1 MLRENTYAT
10 FWLKNCYIFIKS
22 GRKWLKRHDNESRT
36 SYVSS
41 LISPFNRSTQAILK
55 PCSVDF
61 FLSLKPWRQSHEN
74 EL

>member
-1 MLRENTYAT
+1 MLREITYVT
-10 FWLKNCYIFIKS
+10 FFEKNCYIFIKS
-22 GRKWLKRHDNESRT
+22 GGKWLKRHDNESRT

>member
-10 FWLKNCYIFIKS
+10 FWPKNCYIFIKS

-41 LISPFNRSTQAILK
+41 LIYPFSRSIQAILK
-55 PCSVDF
+55 AFSTD
-61 FLSLKPWRQSHEN
+61 FLSLEYGRKHD
-74 EL
+74 